1 METEYEKYVCDKNTL
16 KQTLEQYG
24 VAIIPNVI
32 NEEECEEMRDGIW
45 SFFEH
50 ISQRWSK
57 PIDRNDVK
65 TWRGIYELYP
75 LHSQLFQHWNV
86 GHAQVSWTLR
96 QKPKIV
102 DIFAKLWN
110 CKRRDLLTSFD
121 GLSMCLPPEKTNKG
135 WQHKTWFHTDQS
147 YQRNDIECIQSWIT
161 ANDVNESDAS
171 LAIYEGSHLLHAE
184 FADTFGIDK
193 KEDWYKLSATE
204 EQFYETRCPKRKI
217 VCPAGSMVFWDSRT
231 IHCGS
236 NPTKDRSVE
245 NIRQVIYLCYTP
257 RYLCHNLMKK
267 QEYFDTMR
275 TCNHWPHKPKP
286 FAKNPRTYGKD
297 LPVIEPIEP
306 PILSDLG
313 MRLAGY

>member
-16 KQTLEQYG
+16 KQTLEEYG

-32 NEEECEEMRDGIW
+32 NEIECEEMRDGMW

-65 TWRGIYELYP
+65 IWRGIYDLYP
-75 LHSQLFQHWNV
+75 LHSQLFQYWNV

-102 DIFAKLWN
+102 TIFAKLWN
-110 CKRRDLLTSFD
+110 CKKSELLTSFD

-135 WQHKTWFHTDQS
+135 WQNKTWFHTDQS
-147 YQRNDIECIQSWIT
+147 YQRNDLECIQSWIT
-161 ANDVNESDAS
+161 ANDVDEGDAS
-171 LAIYEGSHLLHAE
+171 LAVYESSHLLHAE
-184 FADTFGIDK
+184 FANTFGIDK
-193 KEDWYKLSATE
+193 KEDWYKLSAT
-204 EQFYETRCPKRKI
+204 
-217 VCPAGSMVFWDSRT
+217 DSRT

-245 NIRQVIYLCYTP
+245 NIRQIVYLCYTP
-257 RYLCHNLMKK
+257 RYLCHNLIKK

-286 FAKNPRTYGKD
+286 FAKNPRTYGKE
-297 LPVIEPIEP
+297 LPEIEPIEP
-306 PILSDLG
+306 PTLTDLG
-313 MRLAGY
+313 MRLAGF